1 MQGTLSP
8 PKLFQSFISQAT
20 AQTFVKP
27 KETDRKNS
35 RGKFSS
41 IEGTKWGGKA
51 CMAKLHMRTAYMVQ
65 QAIPSAALP
74 VPSHAA
80 LTSPDSCP
88 VQLLEEELASFLSAS

>member
-1 MQGTLSP
+1 
-8 PKLFQSFISQAT
+8 
-20 AQTFVKP
+20 
-27 KETDRKNS
+27 
-35 RGKFSS
+35 
-41 IEGTKWGGKA
+41 
-51 CMAKLHMRTAYMVQ
+51 MAKLHMRTAYMVQ